1 MTYICLFT
9 FSSSGTILITRHN
22 TEHSVSS
29 FIRPQHGNS
38 AEFLVVLCLGRDR
51 RPLERG
57 FVEVGGLTANALSCF
72 SRLNRLIRLCTLCR
86 RDCTMKYNAKLN
98 TPCQK
103 RKSRDN
109 IMTAQITETLTEH
122 SLQQHSALQ

>member
-1 MTYICLFT
+1 MRKKNAINIMSTSALFSISTGTHIQFMTYICLFT

-72 SRLNRLIRLCTLCR
+72 SRLNRLNRLCTLCR
-86 RDCTMKYNAKLN
+86 RDCTMKYNAIVEEKV
-98 TPCQK
+98 K
-103 RKSRDN
+103 R
-109 IMTAQITETLTEH
+109 
-122 SLQQHSALQ
+122 